1 MIFIIVA
8 HPDGCWRTTVIFNVS
23 VTATNLKV
31 SNDGNVLIK
40 IYLIWLFVHQ
50 LTSYHSYRSYHFNM
64 ICYTQSFI
72 NHCNALHSYTIHINT
87 RRFVQE
93 YQIRYFQ

>member
-8 HPDGCWRTTVIFNVS
+8 HPDSCWRTRVIFNVS

-31 SNDGNVLIK
+31 SSDGNVLIK

-50 LTSYHSYRSYHFNM
+50 LTSYHSHQSYPPYHFNM
-64 ICYTQSFI
+64 I
-72 NHCNALHSYTIHINT
+72 SYTHNRVATIALLYEKYNT
-87 RRFVQE
+87 LFSAN
-93 YQIRYFQ
+93 IA

>member
-8 HPDGCWRTTVIFNVS
+8 HPDGRWRTTVIFNVS

-31 SNDGNVLIK
+31 SSDGNVLIK

-50 LTSYHSYRSYHFNM
+50 ITSYHSHHSYLSYHLNM
-64 ICYTQSFI
+64 I
-72 NHCNALHSYTIHINT
+72 
-87 RRFVQE
+87 RFTHN
-93 YQIRYFQ
+93 R